1 MSARRLHPASVAIL
15 GAALLL
21 SACDKKDEAEAPPV
35 LRPALSLLVKPVI
48 QGAVRNFTG
57 SVQPRYQAQLGF
69 QTTGRMTSRDLN
81 VGDPVSM
88 GQQLATLDPTLLR
101 LALVSSKADLAN
113 SRAALVNAEA
123 TNKRQQ
129 ELIKTGSVSQA
140 QVDAA
145 VAARDT
151 AEAKVK
157 QAQANLQKAQEQ
169 FSYTTLKSG
178 YDGVIASWN
187 AEIGQIVSTGQ
198 TVVTVARPD
207 ARDAVFDVSDDLVER
222 FNPGARFTVALL
234 ADPTVTVNA
243 TSREVAPM
251 ADAATR
257 TRRVRLTLDDAG
269 EAFRL
274 GTVVTTALSEPA
286 SSTIEVPSTA
296 ILEKDGKP
304 SVWLIGQDGR
314 LSLRAVSLGPNGG
327 DTVAVMS
334 GLAPGDRVLTA
345 GVHSVSAGQTVK
357 TLED

>member
-1 MSARRLHPASVAIL
+1 MAIIA
-15 GAALLL
+15 AALLL
-21 SACDKKDEAEAPPV
+21 SACDRKNEAEAPPV
-35 LRPALSLLVKPVI
+35 VRPALSLLVKPVT
-48 QGAVRNFTG
+48 QGLTRNFTG

-81 VGDPVSM
+81 VGDPVSK

-113 SRAALVNAEA
+113 SQAALVNAEA
-123 TNKRQQ
+123 TNRRQQ

-157 QAQANLQKAQEQ
+157 QAQASLQKAQEQ
-169 FSYTTLKSG
+169 FGYTTLKSG

-207 ARDAVFDVSDDLVER
+207 ARDAVFDVSDELVER
-222 FNPGARFTVALL
+222 FAPGARFTVALL
-234 ADPTVTVNA
+234 ADPTVTAHA

-274 GTVVTTALSEPA
+274 GTVVTTAVGEPA
-286 SSTIEVPSTA
+286 LSTIEMPSTA

-304 SVWLIGQDGR
+304 SVWLVGQDGR
-314 LSLRAVSLGPNGG
+314 LSQRAVSLGAKHGESVV
-327 DTVAVMS
+327 VAS
-334 GLAPGDRVLTA
+334 GLSAGDRVLTA
-345 GVHSVSAGQTVK
+345 GVHSVFDGQTVK
-357 TLED
+357 ILEN